1 MTLQTVEEATKDL
14 GSPREGIRSPEKW
27 SNLLEDSGSSLLI
40 HDSTCFLFH
49 HAACTLVCDT
59 FLELC

>member
-14 GSPREGIRSPEKW
+14 GSLGEGIRSPEKW
-27 SNLLEDSGSSLLI
+27 SNLLEDSCSSLLI
-40 HDSTCFLFH
+40 HDSTCFSFH
-49 HAACTLVCDT
+49 HAACTLVCDA